1 MKKVLLAILILTTP
15 VSQCL
20 AKVFDVVVAKDSSGD
35 FTSINAA
42 INSLPET
49 GPRKT
54 IFIKNGVYNEKVFIG
69 YEKGES
75 NKVISII
82 GENADSVIIL
92 WDDYSGKKILYP
104 GIKDSTLAS
113 GTTCPTMTVTSPD
126 FYMENVTVSNPST
139 AAQAVALYQTKD
151 RQTLKNCRIIGNQDT
166 HRTKKGR
173 RYFYYN
179 TFIEGGVDF
188 IYAGGTCYFYKC
200 RINSNRGGYITA
212 PEDITYMATMSTGK
226 TLRYGFFFKDCDITA
241 NAGVTAGSVYLGRPW
256 GPECGSVYLNCRLGN
271 HINKAGWSTMG
282 AGNEKTACFAEYQS
296 MNADGSQPADVSS
309 RINWSM
315 QLNTTDVNNLML
327 LSKIWSAVSSTQFD
341 AVSMVIAPKPVINF
355 NTTTGSSLTWDAVDG
370 AKGYIVYA
378 DNTIIGFA
386 ETNSFVD
393 NNQYVKAPVYNVRSV
408 GQWGNLSVNYGETD
422 NVTKETI
429 ESVVDTKIS
438 AIDEVKKNSKKI
450 SVTNGS
456 LRFYEPTD
464 FTLYNLFGQ
473 MIITGKSVI
482 EMDLSKLPSGFYLI
496 NAKGENSG
504 YYRTKVRI

>member
-15 VSQCL
+15 VSLCL

-69 YEKGES
+69 DRYVES

-82 GENADSVIIL
+82 GENADSVIIS
-92 WDDYSGKKILYP
+92 WDDYNGKSITYP
-104 GIKDSTLAS
+104 GK
-113 GTTCPTMTVTSPD
+113 GTITADGMTCPTMTVTSPD
-126 FYMENVTVSNPST
+126 FYMENVTVRNPST

-200 RINSNRGGYITA
+200 HINSNRNGYVTA

-241 NAGVTAGSVYLGRPW
+241 NDGVTPGSVYLGRPW
-256 GPECGSVYLNCRLGN
+256 GPECGSVFMNCRLGN
-271 HINKAGWSTMG
+271 HINKAGWTTMG

-327 LSKIWSAVSSTQFD
+327 LSKIWSALSSTQFD
-341 AVSMVIAPKPVINF
+341 AVSMVIAPKPVTNF
-355 NTTTGSSLTWDAVDG
+355 KTNTGGSLSWDAVDG

-386 ETNSFVD
+386 EANSFVD
-393 NNQYVKAPVYNVRSV
+393 NNQYVKAPVYNVRTV

-422 NVTKETI
+422 NVTMETI
-429 ESVVDTKIS
+429 ESVVNTKIS
-438 AIDEVKKNSKKI
+438 AIDEIDEEAGKLV
-450 SVTNGS
+450 VTNGS
-456 LRFYEPTD
+456 LIFYEPTD
-464 FTLYNLFGQ
+464 FTLYNLYGQ
-473 MIITGKSVI
+473 MIKSGKSVI
-482 EMDLSKLPSGFYLI
+482 EFDLSKLSSGFYLI
-496 NAKGENSG
+496 NAKGKTTGS
-504 YYRTKVRI
+504 YRTKVRI